1 MPVPKCYSTSS
12 NACRAPANAFPNGLA
27 LAAFLQMHSRTVW
40 RLQSSCKCI
49 PERFDACRA
58 PASIKTFVFTFAERR
73 CVFGMVGAVPVC
85 PPERPRSGVS
95 IPKTH
100 ALCAGMNDGCALE
113 CRRVIIICIEVPIKS
128 ARRGRLGYCLNYS
141 FVHLAGELQWYNYNH
156 YHHYHSYKTQ

>member
-1 MPVPKCYSTSS
+1 MQ
-12 NACRAPANAFPNGLA
+12 APFFIFCHLHR
-27 LAAFLQMHSRTVW
+27 LCKHHFLRFAI
-40 RLQSSCKCI
+40 CI
-49 PERFDACRA
+49 DY
-58 PASIKTFVFTFAERR
+58 ASIKTLVFTFAERR

>member
-1 MPVPKCYSTSS
+1 MQ
-12 NACRAPANAFPNGLA
+12 APFFMFCHLHK
-27 LAAFLQMHSRTVW
+27 LCKRHFLRFVI
-40 RLQSSCKCI
+40 CI
-49 PERFDACRA
+49 GY
-58 PASIKTFVFTFAERR
+58 ASIKTLVFTFAERR

-128 ARRGRLGYCLNYS
+128 ARRGRLGYRLNYS
-141 FVHLAGELQWYNYNH
+141 FVHLAGELQWYNY
-156 YHHYHSYKTQ
+156 HHYHSYKTQ